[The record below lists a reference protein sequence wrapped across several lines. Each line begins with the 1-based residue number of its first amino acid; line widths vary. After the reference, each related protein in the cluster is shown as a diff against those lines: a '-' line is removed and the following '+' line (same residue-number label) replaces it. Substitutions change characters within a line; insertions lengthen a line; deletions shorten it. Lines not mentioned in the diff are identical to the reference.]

1 MNGKKGNIIVS
12 KTLALY
18 YSLKSKISKEKILEW
33 IFSILKATGYT
44 GLILF
49 AIYLLLSIVSS
60 IVQWFPQTMPPK
72 TAFEILRM
80 IVEVNGVLIGFSGII
95 FAQLLW
101 ALNSQQNIAYE
112 NLLQE
117 LSKGDLETYLK
128 KFDDRR
134 RDLIVYV
141 FFTSVLFL
149 GSIIN
154 SLREMAIISRA
165 EFFGFRE
172 VYTMNFLFWPIMLL
186 IGGIISLLFPFFGF
200 SLIPPPPLDK
210 KSE

>member
-1 MNGKKGNIIVS
+1 MSGKKGNIIVS

-172 VYTMNFLFWPIMLL
+172 VYTMNFLFWPIML
-186 IGGIISLLFPFFGF
+186 
-200 SLIPPPPLDK
+200 
-210 KSE
+210 